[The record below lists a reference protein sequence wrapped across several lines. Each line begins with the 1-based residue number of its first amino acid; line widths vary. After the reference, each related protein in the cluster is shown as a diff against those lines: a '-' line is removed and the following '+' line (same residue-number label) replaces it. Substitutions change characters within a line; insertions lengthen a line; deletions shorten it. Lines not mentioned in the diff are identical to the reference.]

1 VNDAWPGQVWFV
13 VPNDIDDPIR
23 PSGGNVYDQRVRDG
37 LAALGWDVHL
47 LGCAGGWPWPTDAD
61 SARLE
66 ALLAEIPDAAVVLV
80 DGLVGCAAPEVLVP
94 EAHRLRLVPLVHMPL
109 GSHGERELFEV
120 SRTVITT
127 SQWTR
132 QRLLDATGLPGE
144 RVCAAEPGVDI
155 ADPAP
160 GTESGKKLRCVGAG
174 ARAKGQDVLLDALT
188 RLADLDW
195 CLSLVGPLDREP
207 DFVDQLR
214 RQVVAGGVENR
225 VSFAGTCSRA
235 EVDKAYAEADVLV
248 VPSRSETYGM
258 VVTEALAHGVPV
270 IACAVGGVREALG
283 RAEDGSIPGLLVRA
297 ADPDALAMALRRWL
311 ADPLPRARLR
321 RAAKMRR
328 LTLTSWSR
336 TTHRVAGVLAEVAR

>member
-1 VNDAWPGQVWFV
+1 MNDARPGRVWFV
-13 VPNDIDDPIR
+13 VPNDIDDPTR

-37 LAALGWDVHL
+37 LAALGWEVHEQ
-47 LGCAGGWPWPTDAD
+47 GCAGAWPWPTDAD
-61 SARLE
+61 RARL
-66 ALLAEIPDAAVVLV
+66 AGRLAGIPDGDVVLV
-80 DGLVGCAAPEVLVP
+80 DGLVGSAAPEALVA
-94 EAHRLRLVPLVHMPL
+94 EARRLAVVPLVHMPL
-109 GSHGERELFEV
+109 ERPGERELLEV
-120 SRTVITT
+120 SRAVITT
-127 SQWTR
+127 SEWTR
-132 QRLLDATGLPGE
+132 RRLLDTGDLAGD
-144 RVCAAEPGVDI
+144 RVHAAEPGVDI

-160 GTESGKKLRCVGAG
+160 GTEHGQELLCVGAV

-195 CLSLVGPLDREP
+195 RLSLVGPLDRDP
-207 DFVDQLR
+207 DFADQLR
-214 RQVVAGGVENR
+214 RQVLAAGVEQR
-225 VSFAGTCSRA
+225 VSFAGTCSRE

-258 VVTEALAHGVPV
+258 VVTEALAHAVPV

-297 ADPDALAMALRRWL
+297 GDPDALAMALRRWL

-321 RAAKMRR
+321 RTARLSR

-336 TTHRVAGVLAEVAR
+336 TAHRVSAVLAEVAR